1 MSISGVVRKEKK
13 RNHII
18 VPKSLKITSQNSEN
32 DGDDDSPEG
41 GWNITTHAS
50 EGGQQHLQ
58 APTPKGVYDENTDG
72 RRRRMSCKNRSK
84 GAESLQS

>member
-1 MSISGVVRKEKK
+1 MLLKFNAVETIWEEDGRKRERKEKK

-32 DGDDDSPEG
+32 DGDDDSPEEVG
-41 GWNITTHAS
+41 NITTHAS

-58 APTPKGVYDENTDG
+58 APTPKGV
-72 RRRRMSCKNRSK
+72 
-84 GAESLQS
+84 